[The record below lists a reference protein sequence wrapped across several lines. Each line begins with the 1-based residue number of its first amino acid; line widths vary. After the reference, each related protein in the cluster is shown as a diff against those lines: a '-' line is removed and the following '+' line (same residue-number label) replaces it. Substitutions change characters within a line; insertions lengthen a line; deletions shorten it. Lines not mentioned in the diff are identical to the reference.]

1 MRLQP
6 NHNVQRQYNQA
17 YSPKIGCP
25 RNRPVFRLSDPII
38 IFFHQPFLFTN
49 QIQENCRRYCLQSSV
64 WNHHA
69 DSIAGSNKL
78 KKLKKVLSCPGNLN
92 DVGISTNTT
101 LITTIFC
108 CSKNCLDAVD
118 SRTDN
123 QDPPHHSNPR
133 STSKQEPPKHQPTN
147 MDQPQIT
154 INSPAI
160 AHQSRHPQS
169 WFRNHSPNR
178 SHIPQTQESG
188 LDVERITSSS
198 KPDPETDHP
207 KPNTLDEDSGNGLES
222 EDDQEDLSNET
233 LGDLNLSALDDLE
246 SRFDTSQSPERQR
259 LNNRSS
265 RTRNTSPA
273 VQAQPQLILI
283 TFNLTFHHIA
293 PSVAYSSSQIRS
305 CCQ

>member
-1 MRLQP
+1 MANSIPAPAILHWLWQSLTALLDATSVVVDTKLVLP
-6 NHNVQRQYNQA
+6 NATTAWLDASAV
-17 YSPKIGCP
+17 
-25 RNRPVFRLSDPII
+25 RPD
-38 IFFHQPFLFTN
+38 
-49 QIQENCRRYCLQSSV
+49 SSV

-69 DSIAGSNKL
+69 NSIAGSNKL

-92 DVGISTNTT
+92 DVRISTNTT

-169 WFRNHSPNR
+169 WFRNHFPNR

-188 LDVERITSSS
+188 LDVKRITSSS

-233 LGDLNLSALDDLE
+233 LGDLNLSALDDLK
-246 SRFDTSQSPERQR
+246 S
-259 LNNRSS
+259 
-265 RTRNTSPA
+265 
-273 VQAQPQLILI
+273 
-283 TFNLTFHHIA
+283 
-293 PSVAYSSSQIRS
+293 
-305 CCQ
+305 